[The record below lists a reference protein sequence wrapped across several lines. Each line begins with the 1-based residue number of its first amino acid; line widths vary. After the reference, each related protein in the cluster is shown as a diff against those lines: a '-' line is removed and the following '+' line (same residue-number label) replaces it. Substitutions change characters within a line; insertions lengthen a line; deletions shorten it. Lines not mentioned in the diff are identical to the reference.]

1 MRRFVLAARSAV
13 PVSAVPVS
21 AVPVSAVLVSAFLAL
36 AGCSSDAPPPP
47 CPPAGTPAPLD
58 SFTQFEPGGSQDL
71 TQVRFS
77 GRIAQVKQVCEYDE
91 TGVDVDLAIQ
101 VIVERGPADRSR
113 QADLQYFVAVENG
126 PGNITAKQ
134 VFDVAVPFAGNS
146 RRLARLEEI
155 ELRIPAP
162 SGRGFQETRVLVGF
176 QLSPEQLEYNRRG
189 KP

>member
-1 MRRFVLAARSAV
+1 MRRFVPTALSAV
-13 PVSAVPVS
+13 PVAAILMSAL
-21 AVPVSAVLVSAFLAL
+21 LVL

-47 CPPAGTPAPLD
+47 CPPVGTPSPLD
-58 SFTQFEPGGSQDL
+58 TFTQFEPGGGQDL

-77 GRIAQVKQVCEYDE
+77 GRIAEVQPVCEYDE
-91 TGVDVDLAIQ
+91 TGADVELAIQ
-101 VIVERGPADRSR
+101 VIVERGPADRSG
-113 QADLQYFVAVENG
+113 QADLQYFVAVEDG

-162 SGRGFQETRVLVGF
+162 AERGFTQTRVLVGF
-176 QLSPEQLEYNRRG
+176 QLSPEQLEYNRRRT
-189 KP
+189 P